1 MNLIE
6 RLLGRRQNGSRMD
19 AKQRLQLVVVSD
31 RSDLSPEKMEQMKDE
46 IIAVISKYVPIA
58 REKVEINV
66 EQRQRDNWLV
76 ADIPLLRKL
85 GGTSASYENVNA
97 DDA

>member
-1 MNLIE
+1 MNLLE
-6 RLLGRRQNGSRMD
+6 RLLGRRHNGSGMTAR
-19 AKQRLQLVVVSD
+19 QRLELVVVSD

-58 REKVEINV
+58 RDKVEINV

-85 GGTSASYENVNA
+85 GGSSTSYENVGT